1 MKILTCKCCGIK
13 AVYSALTDD
22 SSSAL
27 RGSCRCGRLGALLAD
42 TGIPEIKKKE
52 NKIILILCRIIT
64 TNISNNSI
72 VQQLP

>member
-42 TGIPEIKKKE
+42 AGIPEIKKK
-52 NKIILILCRIIT
+52 KRIK
-64 TNISNNSI
+64 
-72 VQQLP
+72 LFLFCAE

>member
-1 MKILTCKCCGIK
+1 MKIFTCKCCGIK

-42 TGIPEIKKKE
+42 AGIPEIKKE
-52 NKIILILCRIIT
+52 NKIILFLCRIIT